1 MTITPE
7 RVEQVLKA
15 SEGNQY
21 ELALGVAQV
30 SVVHGLLSLAMDH
43 PGVQELGELTLG
55 IARGIRDWCLDC
67 FREMGFSDEE
77 VAQID
82 TMRDVQEGSELR
94 LGPRLVMVSGK
105 LVGTCDDLSLTI
117 GEATKEE
124 IEELRGADAIRLVK
138 PRG

>member
-7 RVEQVLKA
+7 RFEEVLRA
-15 SEGNQY
+15 SEGKITFR
-21 ELALGVAQV
+21 LSLGGAQV
-30 SVVHGLLSLAMDH
+30 SILHGLLSLAMDH
-43 PGVQELGELTLG
+43 PGVQELESSMG

-82 TMRDVQEGSELR
+82 TMREEQKGNELR

-117 GEATKEE
+117 AEATDEE

>member
-1 MTITPE
+1 MTVTRE
-7 RVEQVLKA
+7 RFKEVLRA

-30 SVVHGLLSLAMDH
+30 SILHGLLSLAMDH
-43 PGVQELGELTLG
+43 PGLQELGGPTMT
-55 IARGIRDWCLDC
+55 IARRIRDWCLSC
-67 FREMGFSDEE
+67 FKEMGFSDEE

-82 TMRDVQEGSELR
+82 TMREEQEGNELR
-94 LGPRLVMVSGK
+94 LGPRLVMVGGK

-117 GEATKEE
+117 AEATKEE